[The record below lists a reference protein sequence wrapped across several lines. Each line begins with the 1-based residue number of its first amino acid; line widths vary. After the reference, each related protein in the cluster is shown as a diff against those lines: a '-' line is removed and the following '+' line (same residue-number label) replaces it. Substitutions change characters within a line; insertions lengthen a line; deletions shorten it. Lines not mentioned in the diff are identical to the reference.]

1 MPDVWDLADMH
12 IAEIGR
18 LFDASGAEWPTLRNP
33 LYRAAVQSNSPAPTS
48 RRPSRSTDHWPWA
61 SGVDPLQ
68 GDSPSRRRQVC
79 AITASVSA
87 LGSNPGVVA
96 SARSQ
101 NYWTAGDFDTASV
114 STSSADTAFFH
125 RQESGMRGT
134 AAKWRSIEGI
144 WNAVSSEPPLR
155 VISGRRRSGA
165 QTQTWSRWISVGGHI
180 TASLRSTYGG

>member
-1 MPDVWDLADMH
+1 M
-12 IAEIGR
+12 
-18 LFDASGAEWPTLRNP
+18 
-33 LYRAAVQSNSPAPTS
+33 
-48 RRPSRSTDHWPWA
+48 
-61 SGVDPLQ
+61 
-68 GDSPSRRRQVC
+68 
-79 AITASVSA
+79 SA

-144 WNAVSSEPPLR
+144 WNAVRTAPASDLGAKALGRANSNLVALDQCWWPHHRVAAINLR
-155 VISGRRRSGA
+155 RLIALGLDKINGPWMIPA
-165 QTQTWSRWISVGGHI
+165 TT
-180 TASLRSTYGG
+180 